1 MNRVRLLPALGQSV
15 WLDYIRRDFLVRGE
29 LRALIDQDNLTG
41 VTTNP
46 AIFDEAIA
54 AGDDYESSLRV
65 SAARNESAL
74 DAFHRL
80 ALADVQYA
88 ADELHAVYQRSS
100 GRDGFVSLEVSP
112 GVADDTEGTVEE
124 ARRLWLALDRPNVM
138 IKVPATEAGLPAITR
153 LVADGINVNVTLL
166 FGLDRYQAVAHAY
179 IAGIEQRRA
188 AGRPLDRVAS
198 VASFFLSRIDLL
210 ADERLESIAKSSPK
224 LAPRAEALRGKIAVA
239 SAKQAYS
246 IYNDIFDAPDFLRLA
261 GEGAA
266 PQTLLWASTGTKKPE
281 ERDTRYVEAL
291 IGPGTIATLP
301 RKTLDAFRD
310 HGEAAPTLTDD
321 VPAAR
326 LLLAEA
332 SAIGLDLPAL
342 AARLEAEG
350 LEKFR
355 APFDNMLNAIREKLK
370 ILCP

>member
-29 LRALIDQDNLTG
+29 LGALIDQDNISG

-54 AGDDYESSLRV
+54 AGEDYDSSLRV
-65 SAARNESAL
+65 SAARNESSL
-74 DAFHRL
+74 QAFHRL
-80 ALADVQYA
+80 AVSDVQYA
-88 ADELHAVYQRSS
+88 ADAFLAVYQRSS

-112 GVADDTEGTVEE
+112 GLADDTEATLEE

-138 IKVPATEAGLPAITR
+138 IKVPATDAGLPAITR
-153 LVADGINVNVTLL
+153 LVA
-166 FGLDRYQAVAHAY
+166 GL
-179 IAGIEQRRA
+179 EQRRA

-198 VASFFLSRIDLL
+198 VASFFLSRIDIL
-210 ADERLESIAKSSPK
+210 ADKRLAELAEKSPE
-224 LAPRAEALRGKIAVA
+224 LAPRAEALRGRIAIA
-239 SAKQAYS
+239 CAKQAYS
-246 IYNDIFDAPDFLRLA
+246 IFQDIFNTSAFLRLA
-261 GEGAA
+261 GDGAH
-266 PQTLLWASTGTKKPE
+266 PQTLLWASTGTKSPG

-291 IGPGTIATLP
+291 VGPGTVTTLP

-310 HGEAAPTLTDD
+310 HGEAGPTLTDD

-332 SAIGLDLPAL
+332 AGLGLDLPGL
-342 AARLEAEG
+342 AAELETEG
-350 LEKFR
+350 LHKFR
-355 APFDNMLNAIREKLK
+355 RPFDNMMDAIRGKLK
-370 ILCP
+370 IFCP